1 MSTKRLLASLLALL
15 MLFSL
20 LPAAALA
27 EEPESP
33 AETGEP
39 EAAPPADETQDDGLT
54 GFFLVGSMNGWTPA
68 EEYRFTWESYD
79 ANTGVQ
85 WVFLCTL
92 SVGDEFKA
100 VQVENGSIVQWFP
113 DNMGN
118 YVVDAAHAGYKAVYF
133 RPVAQSDSA
142 FYGGHLLV
150 DDPPAPKLYHVN
162 TYINSPVHGSLSV
175 SPEDAYE
182 GDPVTITATPDE
194 GYVLSYLEGG
204 SITKVNDTTYT
215 TVMPGYDLT
224 IHATFKLAPG
234 FYFDNTGRV
243 VPDYYVPEEKFSP
256 STSLFGEWEREAIL
270 TEDEFI
276 DVMGVYTPE
285 LATER
290 IGYYWC
296 FQTTKLTYSSSSDRP
311 KVTPEQAG
319 HAMVFLTETEREG
332 YTKAIHCTRTYMDP
346 SFVWDAWWIIKSFHT
361 ITVAPADNGSAAADL
376 TEAYEGQTVTLTA
389 TPASGYRLGAY
400 TVLDAEGNEIP
411 VEGNSF
417 AMPDSPVTV
426 TASFIPEGAVTY
438 TVAVDA
444 NIANGSV
451 TPDKTSA
458 AEGEAVNLTVT
469 PDEGYQLETLT
480 VTDASGDPVELNGTS
495 FLMPASNV
503 TVTASFVLIPPP
515 TYTVTVD
522 ANIANGS
529 VTADKATALEGETVN
544 LTVTPAPGYEL
555 GTLTVTAADGSPV
568 ELNGTSFLMPAANV
582 TVTASFVPVYYTVTV
597 LGSAEGCTVVA
608 DKATAQVGE
617 TVTITVTNDNDHR
630 LVSLTAEDENG
641 NVVEL
646 SKVQYSNTKYTFTM
660 PAANVTVTA
669 VSRAIYQ
676 LWVGG
681 IQVGSDN
688 YLDILG
694 DGSASYDPATRTLSF
709 SSAEPAITG
718 EYGGNL
724 ITYMGEDSLTI
735 EASNGLHL
743 DASQLPSATQSIYSY
758 YASFVINGDLTLDV
772 PNGIQTYNG
781 TVTVNGNVT
790 GSGQSTLIQG
800 NAGVTVNGTV
810 TTTNPASARA
820 IYSDGPVRISGD
832 LVSAGF
838 GNTCVYAG
846 GDIAIDGDVTI
857 AFSTTQGLCALQSTG
872 GSVSVGGSFTS
883 RAKASQYVVNAAQ
896 GFTCAGDVTVFN
908 NFGKGIYSANGAI
921 TVVSGTWN
929 VTASSEPL
937 KAAGGIVIP
946 ATHAITTPEGGVLA
960 ETGGFTVV
968 TEADGTT
975 PAVQVIIE
983 PAQTP
988 AAITVT
994 FNAGEGT
1001 VDPATVE
1008 VNAGGSLETLPEPVL
1023 EGWKFLGW
1031 FTEPMEK
1038 YLLAGQGT
1046 QVTTETT
1053 FSENTTVYAHWRL
1066 PGDINGDGTVSN
1078 KDVTRLTRWLKFH
1091 DVEVVSFNLDVN
1103 GDGSVNNKDLTRL
1116 VRYQK
1121 SHDVVLN

>member
-27 EEPESP
+27 EEPEAL

-39 EAAPPADETQDDGLT
+39 EAAPPRDEIQYDGLV
-54 GFFLVGSMNGWTPA
+54 GWFLVGSMNGWTPT
-68 EEYRFTWESYD
+68 EVYRFTWNNGSPLQFIIQC
-79 ANTGVQ
+79 N
-85 WVFLCTL
+85 L
-92 SVGDEFKA
+92 SAGDEFKG
-100 VQVENGSIVQWFP
+100 VLVETDGTTTWFP
-113 DNMGN
+113 DPGNN
-118 YVVDAAHAGYKAVYF
+118 YVVSADQAGYKAVYF
-133 RPVAQSDSA
+133 RPYDTDEWGSNFQITD
-142 FYGGHLLV
+142 L
-150 DDPPAPKLYHVN
+150 PTYHVS
-162 TYINSPVHGSLSV
+162 TSVNSPVHGSLSV
-175 SPEDAYE
+175 SPEDAHQ
-182 GDPVTITATPDE
+182 GDTVTVTVTPDE
-194 GYVLSYLEGG
+194 GYVLQYIEPS

-215 TVMPGYDLT
+215 FEMPGYAT
-224 IHATFKLAPG
+224 TVYATFKLGPG

-243 VPDYYVPEEKFSP
+243 VPNNYVPEEKFSP
-256 STSLFGEWEREAIL
+256 STSSFGEWEREANL
-270 TEDEFI
+270 TENEYI
-276 DVMGVYTPE
+276 DVMAVYTPE

-290 IGYYWC
+290 MGYSWC

-332 YTKAIHCTRTYMDP
+332 YTKAIHCDYTYKDP
-346 SFVWDAWWIIKSFHT
+346 SFVWDAWWIIKNFHL
-361 ITVAPADNGSAAADL
+361 INIAAADNGSAAADL

-389 TPASGYRLGAY
+389 TPASGYRLGAF

-417 AMPDSPVTV
+417 AMPDGPVTV

-438 TVAVDA
+438 TVTVDA

-458 AEGEAVNLTVT
+458 AEGEAVSLTVT

-582 TVTASFVPVYYTVTV
+582 TVTASFVPVYYAITLV
-597 LGSAEGCTVVA
+597 GGGEG
-608 DKATAQVGE
+608 
-617 TVTITVTNDNDHR
+617 VTITSNKQTAMEGENVDVNTVTDQDHSF
-630 LVSLTAEDENG
+630 VSITVTDEQG
-641 NVVEL
+641 HEIET
-646 SKVQYSNTKYTFTM
+646 TKRPDGANKYRFVM
-660 PAANVTVTA
+660 PASNVTVT
-669 VSRAIYQ
+669 VVTKYNPKYQ

-681 IQVGSDN
+681 IQVTGDN
-688 YLDILG
+688 CSNILG

-735 EASNGLHL
+735 EAPNGLHL
-743 DASQLPSATQSIYSY
+743 DSSSIPSATAAIYSY
-758 YASFVINGDLTLDV
+758 YATFLINGDLTLDV
-772 PNGIQTYNG
+772 SNGVKTYNG
-781 TVTVNGNVT
+781 SVTINGNVT
-790 GSGQSTLIQG
+790 GNAVSILIQG

-810 TTTNPASARA
+810 TTTNPANARA

-838 GNTCVYAG
+838 GNTCVYAAGDITIG
-846 GDIAIDGDVTI
+846 GDVAIE
-857 AFSTTQGLCALQSTG
+857 FSTTQGLCALQSKN
-872 GSVSVGGSFTS
+872 GSVSVGGTFTS

-994 FNAGEGT
+994 FNAGDGAA

-1008 VNAGGSLETLPEPVL
+1008 VNAGEAIGELPTPTR
-1023 EGWKFLGW
+1023 EGGWVFLGW
-1031 FTEPMEK
+1031 FTEPMES

-1046 QVTTETT
+1046 RVTAETS
-1053 FSENTTVYAHWRL
+1053 FDKDTTVYAHWRL
-1066 PGDINGDGTVSN
+1066 PGDINGDGEVNN
-1078 KDVTRLTRWLKFH
+1078 KDLTRLQRYLRG
-1091 DVEVVSFNLDVN
+1091 DQVEVVAFNLDTN

-1116 VRYQK
+1116 QRYLRGDQVEV
-1121 SHDVVLN
+1121 H

>member
-27 EEPESP
+27 EEPEEIA
-33 AETGEP
+33 AETEQP
-39 EAAPPADETQDDGLT
+39 EAVPSPDETQYDGLV
-54 GFFLVGSMNGWTPA
+54 GWFLVGSMNNWTPN
-68 EEYRFTWESYD
+68 EDYRFTWNNGD
-79 ANTGVQ
+79 PLQFIIQCV
-85 WVFLCTL
+85 L
-92 SVGDEFKA
+92 SAGDEFKG
-100 VQVENGSIVQWFP
+100 VLVESDGTTTWFP
-113 DNMGN
+113 DPGNN
-118 YVVDAAHAGYKAVYF
+118 YVVSADQAGYKAVYF
-133 RPVAQSDSA
+133 RPYDISEWGSNFQITD
-142 FYGGHLLV
+142 L
-150 DDPPAPKLYHVN
+150 PTYHVS
-162 TYINSPVHGSLSV
+162 TYVNSPVHGSLSV
-175 SPEDAYE
+175 SPEDAHQ
-182 GDPVTITATPDE
+182 GDPVTVTVTPDE
-194 GYVLSYLEGG
+194 GYVLQYIEPS

-215 TVMPGYDLT
+215 FEMPGYAT
-224 IHATFKLAPG
+224 TVYATFKLGPG

-243 VPDYYVPEEKFSP
+243 VPNNYVPEEKFSP
-256 STSLFGEWEREAIL
+256 STSPFGEWERETVL
-270 TEDEFI
+270 TENEFI
-276 DVMGVYTPE
+276 DVMAVYTPE
-285 LATER
+285 LAAER
-290 IGYYWC
+290 MGYSWC
-296 FQTTKLTYSSSSDRP
+296 FQTTKLTYSSSSNRP

-332 YTKAIHCTRTYMDP
+332 YTKAIHCDYTYKDP
-346 SFVWDAWWIIKSFHT
+346 SFVWDAWWIIKSFHA
-361 ITVAPADNGSAAADL
+361 ITVAQADNGSAAADL

-389 TPASGYRLGAY
+389 TPASGYRLGAF
-400 TVLDAEGNEIP
+400 TVLDADGNEIP
-411 VEGNSF
+411 VDGDSF

-426 TASFIPEGAVTY
+426 TASFIPDGVVTY
-438 TVAVDA
+438 TFTVDV
-444 NIANGSV
+444 NIQNGSV

-458 AEGEAVNLTVT
+458 AEGEAVSLTVT
-469 PDEGYQLETLT
+469 PDEGYQMETLT
-480 VTDASGDPVELNGTS
+480 VTDANGDPVALNGTS

-522 ANIANGS
+522 ASIQNGS
-529 VTADKATALEGETVN
+529 VTADKEAALEGETVS
-544 LTVTPAPGYEL
+544 LTVTPDPGYEL
-555 GTLTVTAADGSPV
+555 GALTVTAADGSSV

-646 SKVQYSNTKYTFTM
+646 AKIQYSNTKYTFAM

-669 VSRAIYQ
+669 VSRTIYQ

-681 IQVGSDN
+681 IQVTGDN
-688 YLDILG
+688 YTNILG
-694 DGSASYDPATRTLSF
+694 DGSASYDPATRTLTF

-735 EASNGLHL
+735 EAPNGLHL

-758 YASFVINGDLTLDV
+758 YASFVINGDLTLDS

-790 GSGQSTLIQG
+790 GSGQSILIQG

-810 TTTNPASARA
+810 TTTNPSNARA
-820 IYSDGPVRISGD
+820 IFTNGAVSISGD

-846 GDIAIDGDVTI
+846 GDITIGGDVNI
-857 AFSTTQGLCALQSTG
+857 AFSTTTGQYALQSTG
-872 GSVSVGGSFTS
+872 GSVSVGGAFTS
-883 RAKASQYVVNAAQ
+883 RAKASKYVVSADQ

-908 NFGKGIYSANGAI
+908 NYGKGIYSANCAI

-946 ATHAITTPEGGVLA
+946 ATHAITTPEGGLVSQID
-960 ETGGFTVV
+960 GFAVV

-975 PAVQVIIE
+975 LAVQVIIE
-983 PAQTP
+983 PAGTP
-988 AAITVT
+988 AAITVS
-994 FNAGEGT
+994 FDAGEGT
-1001 VDPATVE
+1001 VEPATIE
-1008 VNAGGSLETLPEPVL
+1008 VNAGAAVGELPVPVL

-1031 FTEPMEK
+1031 FTEPMES

-1046 QVTTETT
+1046 QVTAETS
-1053 FSENTTVYAHWRL
+1053 FDEDVTVYAHWRL
-1066 PGDINGDGTVSN
+1066 PGDINGDGKVNN
-1078 KDVTRLTRWLKFH
+1078 KDVTRLQKYLNG
-1091 DVEVVSFNLDVN
+1091 DEVEVVTFNLDTN
-1103 GDGSVNNKDLTRL
+1103 GDGRVSNKDLTRL
-1116 VRYQK
+1116 QRFVK
-1121 SHDVVLN
+1121 GAAVELN